1 MGLAE
6 GCGRR
11 PSGANSLLRQCWSG
25 RRDSNPRPQRA
36 SMARAAAS
44 RLLFAQTCAN
54 LMAYER
60 GRVREKDQETRSQ
73 AWRARLIRFRPR
85 QRQPWTS
92 VLWQPIHDVEG
103 SEEGNR
109 PWPSQGH
116 ARPVATEQRRLGGRM
131 MAFGYRYTLERQE
144 NGWWLVRFP
153 GIPEALTEGETEE
166 EARANARDCVI
177 SALEGYMK
185 AGKPLP
191 REGAGHSGPDRAV
204 LPSLVT
210 AKLAVYETMR
220 THGWSKVKL
229 AKELGMSENSV
240 RRLLDLHHSSHMW
253 IIDEALAKMN
263 TELSV
268 DLPKVRPSGRAA

>member
-1 MGLAE
+1 
-6 GCGRR
+6 
-11 PSGANSLLRQCWSG
+11 
-25 RRDSNPRPQRA
+25 
-36 SMARAAAS
+36 
-44 RLLFAQTCAN
+44 
-54 LMAYER
+54 
-60 GRVREKDQETRSQ
+60 
-73 AWRARLIRFRPR
+73 
-85 QRQPWTS
+85 
-92 VLWQPIHDVEG
+92 
-103 SEEGNR
+103 
-109 PWPSQGH
+109 
-116 ARPVATEQRRLGGRM
+116 

-166 EARANARDCVI
+166 EARANALDCVI

-185 AGKPLP
+185 AGKPIP
-191 REGAGHSGPDRAV
+191 REGTGISGPDRAV

-210 AKLAVYETMR
+210 AKLAVYEEMR
-220 THGWSKVKL
+220 KHDWSKVKL